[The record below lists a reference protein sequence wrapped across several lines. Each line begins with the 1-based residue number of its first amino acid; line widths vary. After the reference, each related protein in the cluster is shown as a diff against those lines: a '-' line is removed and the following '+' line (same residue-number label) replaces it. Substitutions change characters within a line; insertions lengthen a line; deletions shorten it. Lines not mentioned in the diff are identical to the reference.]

1 MRQILVVAVWVVFT
15 VILYLPVIG
24 SGRNRRMTHLKR
36 GRMFITARILSIFW
50 TLLPP
55 YIAFIITDWLFS

>member
-1 MRQILVVAVWVVFT
+1 MRQILAVAVWMMVT
-15 VILYLPVIG
+15 AILYLPVIA

-55 YIAFIITDWLFS
+55 YIGLIITDSLFS

>member
-1 MRQILVVAVWVVFT
+1 MNQILKVAVWILVTAV
-15 VILYLPVIG
+15 LYLPVIA
-24 SGRNRRMTHLKR
+24 SGRNRRMTNLKR

-55 YIAFIITDWLFS
+55 YVA

>member
-1 MRQILVVAVWVVFT
+1 MHQVFKVAVWVLFT
-15 VILYLPVIG
+15 AILYLPVIA

-55 YIAFIITDWLFS
+55 YVALIITDSLFS